1 MGSWTL
7 ELELGTGEVLLR
19 VLRVASNGVIN

>member
-19 VLRVASNGVIN
+19 VLGVASNGVIN